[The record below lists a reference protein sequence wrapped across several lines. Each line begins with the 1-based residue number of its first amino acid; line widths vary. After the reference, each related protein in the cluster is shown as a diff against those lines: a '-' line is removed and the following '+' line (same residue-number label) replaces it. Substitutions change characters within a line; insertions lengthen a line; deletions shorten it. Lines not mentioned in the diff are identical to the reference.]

1 MVSSGIAVQR
11 VTGLGARLVHWR
23 RLCVY
28 TILGAAVGLAGCGN
42 TATSS
47 PKYSQ
52 RGTSTSGSG
61 AGTYKGGAQP
71 ARPGEAASGSQLV
84 ESSFLVGIRVA
95 PADLSGARFGGDW
108 TRLAQW
114 VSSHGWNNITA
125 YAVEPSGSSQQP
137 ASFYF
142 DDVAFSDGSK
152 LSDHGF
158 TKGTSLSGLL
168 TAAQSLRLTV
178 NLDISRLALSRKD
191 NGVTPEPLPGDELTK
206 DQIADICTAL
216 CRLEGVDRIIGQWF
230 PDDWATAANAAC
242 QAERKQFLSGDGL
255 GADTLALRSSTGLM
269 LFPRSIDELTWAAL
283 SCAAAAQVERPAWVG
298 VSFGRKTEAGSPWAS
313 QWPSLDAALSALQ
326 YLTVVAKPTGFVFDV
341 PIDALEGT
349 SSELVKNLRQYA
361 QAPDEGRKSCNVIL
375 VGQPPKERPDLSAAV
390 NAITSA
396 GYALTVS
403 REPRAEAAAYYIIA
417 FPGTRDGKPIDIPD
431 SVARLLG
438 DQTRRVV
445 VQVAGQF
452 PSAGQ
457 AATPGWDAL
466 RRHCALSNDDFP
478 AIEKPIAE
486 GLMDG
491 KPIPWGGKARSGA
504 WGSRIRPAAL
514 GTGASATVTAK
525 QDTDEILLMIVREQ
539 GQGGAVVLVN
549 GAQLSL
555 PAAAPIS
562 TVLARGGGL
571 QAPTS
576 ALVTVSDA
584 ISAFLATDGAAEVSV
599 KIGGPDATVTSKR
612 LAAGKVDV
620 VQSQKALA
628 SVDTKRGPLPKAGPR
643 SSPGNTLPS
652 PAIP

>member
-1 MVSSGIAVQR
+1 VR
-11 VTGLGARLVHWR
+11 WHL
-23 RLCVY
+23 LCAC
-28 TILGAAVGLAGCGN
+28 TILGAALGLVGCGN

-47 PKYSQ
+47 AKYSQ

-61 AGTYKGGAQP
+61 TGTYKGGVQP

-84 ESSFLVGIRVA
+84 ESSFLVGVRVS
-95 PADLSGARFGGDW
+95 PSDLSGARFGGDW
-108 TRLAQW
+108 TKLAQW

-125 YAVEPSGSSQQP
+125 YAVEPSDDPQQP

-142 DDVAFSDGSK
+142 DDVALSDGSK

-168 TAAQSLRLTV
+168 AAAQSLKLTV

-191 NGVTPEPLPGDELTK
+191 NGVTADALPGDELSK
-206 DQIADICTAL
+206 EQIADICTAL
-216 CRLEGVDRIIGQWF
+216 CRLEGVDRVVGQWF
-230 PDDWATAANAAC
+230 PEDWATAANAAC
-242 QAERKQFLSGDGL
+242 QAERKQFYSGDGL
-255 GADTLALRSSTGLM
+255 GADTLALRSSTGLA
-269 LFPRSIDELTWAAL
+269 LFPRSVEEVTWAAL

-298 VSFGRKTEAGSPWAS
+298 VSFGRKAEAGSPWAS
-313 QWPSLDAALSALQ
+313 QWPTLEAALAALQ
-326 YLTVVAKPTGFVFDV
+326 YLTVVARPTGFLFDV
-341 PIDALEGT
+341 PIDALESA

-361 QAPDEGRKSCNVIL
+361 QAPSEGRKTCNVIL
-375 VGQPPKERPDLSAAV
+375 VGQPPKERPDLSVAV
-390 NAITSA
+390 NAVTSA

-417 FPGTRDGKPIDIPD
+417 FPGARDGKPIDIPET
-431 SVARLLG
+431 VAKLLG

-452 PSAGQ
+452 PPAGQ

-466 RRHCALSNDDFP
+466 RRNCALSNDEFP

-486 GLMDG
+486 GLADG
-491 KPIPWGGKARSGA
+491 KTIAWGGKARSGA
-504 WGSRIRPAAL
+504 WGSRISPAAL
-514 GTGASATVTAK
+514 GKGASAPVTAK
-525 QDTDEILLMIVREQ
+525 QGTDETLLMVVREQ
-539 GQGGAVVLVN
+539 GQGGATVLVN
-549 GAQLSL
+549 GAHLAL

-576 ALVTVSDA
+576 ALVSVSDS
-584 ISAFLATDGAAEVSV
+584 ISAFLATEGAAEVSV
-599 KIGGPDATVTSKR
+599 KIGGADATVTTKR

-628 SVDTKRGPLPKAGPR
+628 SADTKRGPLPKAGPR
-643 SSPGNTLPS
+643 SPVGGALLPS